1 MLSLQVG
8 EAYNE
13 HLNETLM
20 GKYEVRHQIVKD
32 KYFKE
37 NMPNLLTWSEKEQ
50 IRHLSNEH
58 PDEWTLEKLAESFP
72 VTVPVLKV
80 KTSSF

>member
-1 MLSLQVG
+1 MLSQVG
-8 EAYNE
+8 EVYNE

-20 GKYEVRHQIVKD
+20 GKYEARHQIVKD

-50 IRHLSNEH
+50 IRHLNYEH
-58 PDEWTLEKLAESFP
+58 PDEWIPERLAESFP

-80 KTSSF
+80 

>member
-1 MLSLQVG
+1 MDDMYDQ
-8 EAYNE
+8 

-20 GKYEVRHQIVKD
+20 GKHELRGHIVKE

-50 IRHLSNEH
+50 IRHLASTQ
-58 PDEWTLEKLAESFP
+58 PQEWTPQKLAESFP
-72 VTVPVLKV
+72 VTENVVKV
-80 KTSSF
+80 QYIKVSKYT